1 MDGLSGDQ
9 TQRLIE
15 IMMDHARRNEASELA
30 EAYDR
35 GFPINVRDPRGNT
48 ALMYAA
54 YHGNIE
60 TLEMLI
66 ERRADTDI
74 RNERDQSP
82 VAGAIFKGEEEVVR
96 ILTRAG
102 ADLDAGTPSARQTAE
117 LFGKQSLL
125 ES

>member
-1 MDGLSGDQ
+1 MDGLSTDQ

-15 IMMDHARRNEASELA
+15 IMMDHARRDETSELA

-35 GFPINVRDPRGNT
+35 GFPIDVRDAKGNT

-54 YHGNIE
+54 YHGNLD

-66 ERRADTDI
+66 ARGADINI

-96 ILTRAG
+96 LLTQAG

-117 LFGKQSLL
+117 LFGKQYLL
-125 ES
+125 AS